1 MDIKSNYQRMKISS
15 SLDDGFT
22 FSALLVLL
30 PSLQVNLLEDQLISP
45 QLKSCNN
52 RTSLVAQWLR
62 LCTSIVGSV
71 SSILGVRTKIL
82 QVEQTK
88 QTNKLQ

>member
-1 MDIKSNYQRMKISS
+1 MKI

-22 FSALLVLL
+22 FSTFLVRL

-45 QLKSCNN
+45 SSNLSI
-52 RTSLVAQWLR
+52 TGLPWWLR
-62 LCTSIVGSV
+62 LCTSIAGSV
-71 SSILGVRTKIL
+71 SSILGLRAKIL

-88 QTNKLQ
+88 QTKNLQ